1 MTKEITDLMSNII
14 RMQNTLDTKQKSF
27 DDNRKESQTLD
38 TQIQDLQSNI
48 DSKTE
53 DLNRLLQELGKNDGE
68 VHKQV

>member
-48 DSKTE
+48 DSRTQ
-53 DLNRLLQELGKNDGE
+53 DLNRLLQELGK
-68 VHKQV
+68 Q